1 MDRFEATVTS
11 KGQVT
16 LPARL
21 RSALGIKSGDKL
33 VFHRDEDGAV
43 RLDGVTAG
51 MTETL
56 ADLGGIVRRA
66 PVPVDGQR
74 IARWIEESRGA
85 RWASR

>member
-1 MDRFEATVTS
+1 MERFEATVTS

-33 VFHRDEDGAV
+33 VFHRGDGGEV
-43 RLDGVTAG
+43 RVEA

-66 PVPVDGQR
+66 SVVVDGDR

-85 RWASR
+85 RWTSR